1 MLLHQITHINHCSKH
16 LNKSF
21 KTNSHINE
29 ILLMNISNQDIV
41 QSLRT
46 IFDKCQKHVCAL
58 NSIGLDYWINF
69 WSYAYKHYFQEIRQ
83 SKQASTEL
91 SSWKD
96 FIDFLQKCYLVLENL
111 LSNLNTFSNKPKYMS
126 DHKNPKLKNL
136 FVKKICLIK
145 NVFYVNL
152 QFFSSKMQ
160 FVLKTK

>member
-1 MLLHQITHINHCSKH
+1 
-16 LNKSF
+16 
-21 KTNSHINE
+21 
-29 ILLMNISNQDIV
+29 MNISNQDIV

-126 DHKNPKLKNL
+126 DHKNTKLKNL
-136 FVKKICLIK
+136 LVKNNSLSDKACVLCK
-145 NVFYVNL
+145 SRSH
-152 QFFSSKMQ
+152 FSFAKCDL
-160 FVLKTK
+160 FLKQNEDDRYLT